1 MTDWRGMT
9 ERGATAAVAVLALL
23 SGALVV
29 NEWRDTPPSTAEP
42 AITGTVAEARPPE
55 VIPPRADTSIQAD
68 ATLQIAAEP
77 APAPVPEPASAVET
91 GSVSSAQLA
100 SIDPAARDRLSAVLA
115 SWKTRHPDQL
125 VGVIADLAEREEL
138 PHSPAFLLSIAYAET
153 RGRIL
158 AVSPAGAVGLAQAT
172 PAAYLSEGF
181 DGKVFMTNSY
191 LVGSRAYIMKKP
203 LGDALT
209 IAEPLLRR
217 NNAVE
222 RAHAKKQLAKAKALR
237 TEGMDEL
244 EALRPVANDTFYE
257 RIAEM
262 DKYNVAI
269 LGELERIIDRGAPR
283 ASLKR
288 FHTRVQKDY
297 RYYQNLQSNGWSDYE
312 RALSARRDQLLRKKF
327 GQNPERIFLTR
338 QYEAGEYLGTALD
351 ARFSPSKMA
360 EFLAVHLATKQR
372 QAIELGLPEE
382 NIDAWTAALY
392 NGGSVNIRR
401 MRAGLIGRLTETE
414 KYMKN
419 VPARSA
425 RLQQAMG

>member
-1 MTDWRGMT
+1 MTNWRGLT
-9 ERGATAAVAVLALL
+9 ERSATVAVAILAVL
-23 SGALVV
+23 SGVLVI
-29 NEWRDTPPSTAEP
+29 NEWRDPSSLTPEAG
-42 AITGTVAEARPPE
+42 ITETVAEAGPAEIAPP
-55 VIPPRADTSIQAD
+55 PADASIQAE
-68 ATLQIAAEP
+68 ATLHVAAEP
-77 APAPVPEPASAVET
+77 APTPVPQPAPEVKPEAA
-91 GSVSSAQLA
+91 SSAQLA

-125 VGVIADLAEREEL
+125 VGVIADLADREDL
-138 PHSPAFLLSIAYAET
+138 AHSPAFLLSIAYAET
-153 RGRIL
+153 RGKIL

-181 DGKVFMTNSY
+181 EGKVFMTNSY

-222 RAHAKKQLAKAKALR
+222 RAHAKKLLAKAKALR

-244 EALRPVANDTFYE
+244 EALRPVANDTFYA
-257 RIAEM
+257 RIEEM

-269 LGELERIIDRGAPR
+269 LKDLERIIDRGAPR

-297 RYYQNLQSNGWSDYE
+297 RYYQNLQSNGWSEYE

-327 GQNPERIFLTR
+327 GQDPERIFLTR

-351 ARFSPSKMA
+351 ARFSPSRMA
-360 EFLAVHLATKQR
+360 EFLSVHLATKQR

-392 NGGSVNIRR
+392 NGGAVNIRR
-401 MRAGLIGRLTETE
+401 MQAGLIGKLTETE
-414 KYMKN
+414 KYMQT

>member
-1 MTDWRGMT
+1 MTDWRGVT
-9 ERGATAAVAVLALL
+9 ERGAAVAVAILAAL
-23 SGALVV
+23 SGVLVV
-29 NEWRDTPPSTAEP
+29 NEWRDPSSSTPQP
-42 AITGTVAEARPPE
+42 AITESIAEVRPAEVAPP
-55 VIPPRADTSIQAD
+55 PADASVQAD
-68 ATLQIAAEP
+68 ATLQVAAEP
-77 APAPVPEPASAVET
+77 AAEPVPEPAPAEEPAAA
-91 GSVSSAQLA
+91 SSAQLA

-125 VGVIADLAEREEL
+125 VGVIADLAERETL

-153 RGRIL
+153 RGKIL

-181 DGKVFMTNSY
+181 EGKVFMTDSY

-222 RAHAKKQLAKAKALR
+222 RAHAKKLLAKAKALR

-244 EALRPVANDTFYE
+244 EALRPVANDTFHA

-262 DKYNVAI
+262 DKHNVAT
-269 LGELERIIDRGAPR
+269 LNELERIVDRGAPR

-297 RYYQNLQSNGWSDYE
+297 RYYQNLQTNGWSEYE
-312 RALSARRDQLLRKKF
+312 RSLSARRDQLLRNKF
-327 GQNPERIFLTR
+327 GQEPERIFLTR

-360 EFLAVHLATKQR
+360 EFLSVHLATKQR

-382 NIDAWTAALY
+382 NIEAWTAALY
-392 NGGSVNIRR
+392 NGGAVNIRR
-401 MRAGLIGRLTETE
+401 MQAGLIGKLTETE
-414 KYMKN
+414 KYMQT

-425 RLQQAMG
+425 RLQHAIG

>member
-1 MTDWRGMT
+1 M
-9 ERGATAAVAVLALL
+9 AVAALAVLSGMLVVQEWHAPSSLL
-23 SGALVV
+23 SPAETASGPRLEIPAEVAPVPPEDAAIGANATLSA
-29 NEWRDTPPSTAEP
+29 EAEP
-42 AITGTVAEARPPE
+42 AEEIAPP
-55 VIPPRADTSIQAD
+55 
-68 ATLQIAAEP
+68 
-77 APAPVPEPASAVET
+77 AVR
-91 GSVSSAQLA
+91 SDSSAELA
-100 SIDPAARDRLSAVLA
+100 SIDPAARGRLTAVLA

-125 VGVIADLAEREEL
+125 VGVIADLAERKNL

-158 AVSPAGAVGLAQAT
+158 AVSPAGAAGLAQAT

-244 EALRPVANDTFYE
+244 EALRPVANDTFYA

-262 DKYNVAI
+262 DEHNVTT
-269 LGELERIIDRGAPR
+269 LNELERIIDRGAPR

-288 FHTRVQKDY
+288 FHTRVQKDH
-297 RYYQNLQSNGWSDYE
+297 RYYQNL
-312 RALSARRDQLLRKKF
+312 
-327 GQNPERIFLTR
+327 
-338 QYEAGEYLGTALD
+338 
-351 ARFSPSKMA
+351 
-360 EFLAVHLATKQR
+360 
-372 QAIELGLPEE
+372 
-382 NIDAWTAALY
+382 
-392 NGGSVNIRR
+392 
-401 MRAGLIGRLTETE
+401 
-414 KYMKN
+414 
-419 VPARSA
+419 
-425 RLQQAMG
+425 